1 MNRTFRITLLL
12 GLFAMGPTPG
22 CLAAAIE
29 STSAPLTAPAE
40 QSSVL
45 ARLLGGD
52 ILSRKQLATVIS
64 ATTDA
69 LVRQNLRALDPALR
83 LSDEQRHAL
92 SARLAADIRPAVE
105 QAVRSADI
113 HTQTDMLADCL
124 TRRISA
130 EDRHALVVFYHST
143 TGKHYLEFSAQ
154 LDGLVGAGLSRI
166 ASQPVSFN
174 RSQMSDSVLL
184 TKRRRLIDMSTPVL
198 QLQSAVDAKDRH
210 SSAVTDL
217 AIEFLS
223 IESGTKFDQLAQ
235 RYAAELP
242 AFSDFQRT
250 RGFQQQIRAESEWS
264 QGLLAHLAP
273 VLQQTENTIALMR
286 PGWESLIHTMQPP
299 SPASAPQ

>member
-12 GLFAMGPTPG
+12 GIFAMPPTPG
-22 CLAAAIE
+22 CLADPIE
-29 STSAPLTAPAE
+29 STSAPLTAPQE

-64 ATTDA
+64 ATTET

-83 LSDEQRHAL
+83 LSDEQRHTL
-92 SARLAADIRPAVE
+92 SARLATDIRPEVE
-105 QAVRSADI
+105 HAIRSVDL
-113 HTQTDMLADCL
+113 HTQTDLLADCL
-124 TRRISA
+124 ARRISTT
-130 EDRHALVVFYHST
+130 DSHALVAFYRST
-143 TGKHYLEFSAQ
+143 TGRHYLEFSAQ
-154 LDGLVGAGLSRI
+154 LDGLVGAGLSQI
-166 ASQPVSFN
+166 ASHPVSFN
-174 RSQMSDSVLL
+174 RSQMSDSALL
-184 TKRRRLIDMSTPVL
+184 AKRRRLIEMSTPVL
-198 QLQSAVDAKDRH
+198 QLQSAVDAKGPH
-210 SSAVTDL
+210 ISAAADL

-250 RGFQQQIRAESEWS
+250 RGFQQQIRAESAWS
-264 QGLLAHLAP
+264 QGLLARLAP

-286 PGWESLIHTMQPP
+286 PRWESLIHTMQPP